1 MRKLNFCW
9 LKLVMT
15 HPKGREGGL
24 LANRSGSYYAMKL
37 ATLARAAR
45 AKTAHVTEAADRVR
59 AGARSTAGHNRGAGA
74 VRGLTRLAVVAGACG
89 LAYGPAGEGLA
100 GQPEQ
105 FRYHLVPLNEFF
117 PVKVTNGGKVYGT
130 AVQCSAGDCKGFVAV
145 YKNG

>member
-1 MRKLNFCW
+1 MRKLNFRW
-9 LKLVMT
+9 LKLAMT

-45 AKTAHVTEAADRVR
+45 AKTARVTEAADRVR

-89 LAYGPAGEGLA
+89 LAYGPAGEGRAA
-100 GQPEQ
+100 GAEQ
-105 FRYHLVPLNEFF
+105 FRYHLVPLDPTVPPGFSVFN
-117 PVKVTNGGKVYGT
+117 PVKIPENR
-130 AVQCSAGDCKGFVAV
+130 AI
-145 YKNG
+145 